1 METKN
6 RSLAVLNRDV
16 IKYIA
21 MFTMLLNHIVHSH
34 VFALSPLVSIVFEDI
49 GYFTAP
55 VMCFFMVEGFQY
67 TRSRWKYG
75 ARLFVFAL
83 ISQIPYEL
91 AFRWGQANM
100 IFTLFLC
107 FLILVAMDKIEN
119 TFLCTVVCTLL
130 VMISAVSD
138 WAFLAPVLTILLRQS
153 GTSRKKMAASYGVVC
168 VVFVLLNMGNLTVQ
182 PGNPSWSVV
191 CQAAGT
197 GIGILAAA
205 FTVLVLY
212 NGKRMEHGKNF
223 SKWFFYIFYP
233 AHLLVLY
240 WLKTFVFV

>member
-91 AFRWGQANM
+91 AFHWGQANM

-191 CQAAGT
+191 CRAAGT